1 MKDKQNKITR
11 ITLSVNDEPFILET
25 ERELTNEYIEYLE
38 QIARYFFSRNKRGDE
53 DTDYRI
59 TLSPYEIIDLYVTFS
74 NEVKDLKL
82 EIRNCYL
89 ELFVIDQGE

>member
-25 ERELTNEYIEYLE
+25 EKVLTNEDIEYLE
-38 QIARYFFSRNKRGDE
+38 EMAMYFFSRNEWGDE
-53 DTDYRI
+53 DIDYRI
-59 TLSPYEIIDLYVTFS
+59 TLSSYEIVDLFVTFS

-82 EIRNCYL
+82 EIRNVDL
-89 ELFVIDQGE
+89 ELFVID

>member
-25 ERELTNEYIEYLE
+25 EKELTNEDIEYLE
-38 QIARYFFSRNKRGDE
+38 EMARYFFSRNEWGDE
-53 DTDYRI
+53 DIDYRI
-59 TLSPYEIIDLYVTFS
+59 TLSPYEIVDLYVTFS

-82 EIRNCYL
+82 EIRNVDL
-89 ELFVIDQGE
+89 ELFVID